1 MKTEKIETSVF
12 PLIKRFQA
20 LKSSESAF
28 MVTEEIVIHEKCFR
42 RGTIFTVLGWK
53 EINNHPYLIISKGS
67 WEALI
72 DFMKINDKILKIHG
86 K

>member
-1 MKTEKIETSVF
+1 MKIENIEASIF

-20 LKSSESAF
+20 LRSSESAF
-28 MVTEEIVIHEKCFR
+28 MITEEMIIYEKCFR

-53 EINNHPYLIISKGS
+53 EINDYPYLIISKGS
-67 WEALI
+67 WEAMI
-72 DFMKINDKILKIHG
+72 DFSKINNKILKIYG